1 MINEVVN
8 NGNVSTENSAGSV
21 PRRREGEVI

>member
-21 PRRREGEVI
+21 SRRREGVVI